1 MLITIAQLR
10 ALVRFGTSSCLLY
23 AKKHMYNY
31 IHTCIKLFLYNK
43 VGFHILI
50 AIPK

>member
-1 MLITIAQLR
+1 MLITIVQLQ
-10 ALVRFGTSSCLLY
+10 ALIRFGTSSCFY

-50 AIPK
+50 AIPT